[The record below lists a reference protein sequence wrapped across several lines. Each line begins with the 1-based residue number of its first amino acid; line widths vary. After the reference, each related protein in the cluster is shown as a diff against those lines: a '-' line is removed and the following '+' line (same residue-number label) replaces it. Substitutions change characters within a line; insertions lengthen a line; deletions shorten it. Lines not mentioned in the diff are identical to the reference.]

1 MSYKIE
7 HAPNGGI
14 TACFEDE
21 KGLLMKVAVSGLVVS
36 AMIAVKRGCEDPAE
50 VRDLLPKA
58 LEAILDTPSGRRES
72 EADGAETF
80 TILDRG
86 GEVGA
91 RVTFGPDLV
100 PELRRIAD
108 EARRPE
114 EIFQR
119 TYEYLVTA
127 ILLPGSLDMA

>member
-1 MSYKIE
+1 M
-7 HAPNGGI
+7 
-14 TACFEDE
+14 
-21 KGLLMKVAVSGLVVS
+21 
-36 AMIAVKRGCEDPAE
+36 
-50 VRDLLPKA
+50 
-58 LEAILDTPSGRRES
+58 
-72 EADGAETF
+72 
-80 TILDRG
+80 
-86 GEVGA
+86 
-91 RVTFGPDLV
+91 TFGPDLV